1 MPAARP
7 LPPVVLVAGLLL
19 MPLLHFAIPVR
30 QLIEFPWNMLGV
42 VPLAFGIFLN
52 LAADALLKRHETTV
66 KPFQE
71 SASLVTAG
79 VYGLS
84 RHPMYLGFVL
94 ILLGVGLLLGSVTP
108 FIVIVASPFVLDPL
122 YIRVEEG
129 MLSARFGK
137 EWTAYSRKVR
147 RWI

>member
-19 MPLLHFAIPVR
+19 MSLLHFAVPIR
-30 QLIEFPWNMLGV
+30 QLLDFPWNMLGV
-42 VPLAFGIFLN
+42 IPLALGIFLN

-71 SASLVTAG
+71 SAALVTAG
-79 VYGLS
+79 VYRLS

-94 ILLGVGLLLGSVTP
+94 TLAGVGFLLGSVTP
-108 FIVIVASPFVLDPL
+108 FIIAVAAPFVLDPL
-122 YIRVEEG
+122 YIRAEES
-129 MLSARFGK
+129 MLSARFGE
-137 EWTAYSRKVR
+137 EWTVYTGKVR